1 MMTHSLQEL
10 LAAWAA
16 AVAGT
21 DLPAPPAYS
30 GPDYQLSGFC
40 EDSREAGPETLFV
53 ARVRLSS
60 DGHRWIGP
68 ALANGARLVM
78 GQRPLAELGLQ
89 LPEGATYWQVPDTAI
104 ALAWLAA
111 AFYGFPARQLVMI
124 GVTGSDGKTT
134 TSSILYAILRH
145 AGIAAGLISTVHAA
159 FGDQIEHLPLH
170 VTTPEAPLVQQYLRR
185 LVDGGFTHCVLEAT
199 SHGLDQHRVG
209 AIHFDLAAV
218 TNINHE
224 HLDYHGSW
232 EAYFAAKA
240 RLFQN
245 LALPRVPNERFPFA
259 ARKLALLPT
268 AVLNR
273 DDRSYEGL
281 AAIAVPQQF
290 SYGIEAEA
298 DFQARGIMTL
308 SHVTRFELA
317 GPAGPPY
324 PLESPL
330 VGYFNVY
337 NLLAAAALATAL
349 GLSPTQIQAGAAALA
364 QVTGRMQRIDKGQPF
379 LVIVDF
385 AHTPGSLE
393 QAIRT
398 AARIRAEQG
407 SGRIITVFGSA
418 GKRDVAKRSLMA
430 AISAREA
437 DLTVLTAEDPRTES
451 LDDILATMAAGCASE
466 GAVEGESFWRIPDR
480 GWAIWFAL
488 NMAQPDDI
496 LLICGKGHEQSMCF
510 GETEFPWDDL
520 IATETALD
528 AYLAGQPMPDLG
540 LPTYEPDWTI

>member
-40 EDSREAGPETLFV
+40 EDSREAGPGTLFV

-78 GQRPLAELGLQ
+78 GQQPLAELGLE

-281 AAIAVPQQF
+281 AAIDVPQQF
-290 SYGIEAEA
+290 SYGIESEA

-324 PLESPL
+324 RLESPL

-349 GLSPTQIQAGAAALA
+349 GLSPAQIQAGAAALA

-451 LDDILATMAAGCASE
+451 LDDILATMAAGCA
-466 GAVEGESFWRIPDR
+466 GAGAIEGESFWRIPDR

-510 GETEFPWDDL
+510 GTVEYPWDDRAAARAAL
-520 IATETALD
+520 AAWARGET
-528 AYLAGQPMPDLG
+528 MTDLG
-540 LPTYEPDWTI
+540 LPTF